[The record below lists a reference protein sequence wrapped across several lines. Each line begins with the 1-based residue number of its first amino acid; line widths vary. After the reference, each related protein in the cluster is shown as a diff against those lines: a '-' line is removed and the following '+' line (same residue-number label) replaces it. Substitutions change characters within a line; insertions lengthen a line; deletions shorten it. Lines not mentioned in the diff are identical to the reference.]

1 MISKIKIDA
10 EILIFFLVSSLIFIT
25 VGEYQTD
32 YFRILV
38 LKLLLILII
47 FFQINLIDEIKYN
60 ISQYKNISLILTL
73 FIISITISYI
83 LAPYKISDFGYKFL
97 RIRYLHTITDIFLLI
112 FLYIYFYRRKINY
125 KYISASILV
134 PGIIFSIFMLI
145 NIVSHNEITNDNKQI
160 IFFDGYRM
168 IGMLLTFLIS
178 FYLGLINSGLFKLN
192 KFRDILIISLFLT
205 IIIFFWGRGSLISV
219 FFSFLIILIFNFIVK
234 KNNNHNLIIVIFCLP
249 ISYYLSNLFSNHEI
263 IERILTREN
272 VLKYEGID
280 FESARIAM
288 WDYSIKLILENPF
301 FGKGPGSYYISSFN
315 DMMVGNLHKL
325 LVHSQP
331 HNIFF
336 QFLLEWGFVG
346 TILIFILFLRLFFLS
361 IKNLIQKKLLVI
373 VPFCLSLISLSIH
386 SLVDGT
392 FFHPTFTFYI
402 VVCISIL
409 CSEIHKINQ
418 RL

>member
-1 MISKIKIDA
+1 MISKIKINA

-145 NIVSHNEITNDNKQI
+145 NIVSNNEITNDNKQI

-168 IGMLLTFLIS
+168 IGMLLSFLIS

-234 KNNNHNLIIVIFCLP
+234 KNNNHNLIIIIFCLP
-249 ISYYLSNLFSNHEI
+249 IAYYLSNLFSNHEI

>member
-112 FLYIYFYRRKINY
+112 FLYIYFYRRNINY

-346 TILIFILFLRLFFLS
+346 TILIFILFLKIIFLS
-361 IKNLIQKKLLVI
+361 IKNLIEKKLLVI
-373 VPFCLSLISLSIH
+373 IPFCLSLISLSIH